1 MSGTE
6 PPALWPLMER
16 VGARYAA
23 APAWSRGFVR
33 GKLLTD
39 PVTPAL
45 LRLAAASGG
54 LGSLVDLGCGR
65 GQTGIALLLAGLAG
79 EVTGLDLD
87 PAKIRDA
94 TEAAQGL
101 PARFAVADLS
111 VADVPEADTAMML
124 DVLLQMEAAAQLP
137 LLRRI
142 AAAARRRVLIRAFD
156 PAAGWRAALGSAMEE
171 AGRRI
176 RRDGSH
182 FRPMAL
188 EALAAPFREAGFRVQ
203 VAPCWGWTPL
213 PNVLLVAERG
223 DS

>member
-1 MSGTE
+1 ME
-6 PPALWPLMER
+6 PPALWPLVER

-33 GKLLTD
+33 GKLLSD

-45 LRLAAASGG
+45 LRLAAGWGG
-54 LGSLVDLGCGR
+54 LGRLVDLGCGR
-65 GQTGIALLLAGLAG
+65 GQTGLALLLAGLAE

-94 TEAAQGL
+94 TEAARDL

-111 VADVPEADTAMML
+111 VAEVPEADTAMML
-124 DVLLQMEAAAQLP
+124 DVLLQMEEATQLP

-142 AAAARRRVLIRAFD
+142 AGAARRRVLVRAFD

-182 FRPMAL
+182 FRPMPL
-188 EALAAPFREAGFRVQ
+188 EALAAPFQEAGFRVQ

-213 PNVLLVAERG
+213 PNVLLVAERA